1 MNDEEMKNESVGGV
15 DYLPFEKRTPDYQYQ
30 ELLKKIKTTGKDKM
44 PIHAR
49 LNENAN
55 SGHQNS
61 KEITG
66 AMLQYDME
74 NGFPVLTERDL
85 SKSFYGAIGEL
96 IAFLNGQSTL
106 SGLKEFGCPSI
117 FWKDWVTKEKCAN
130 FGLEEGDLG
139 DGSYGASLKYFQ
151 STKGKFDQVT
161 AVQRQMEKAPF
172 LRTHVLTTWNPPLSM
187 GDEQQGFKREVVV
200 APCHGNFVHFV
211 LFDKQKELEM
221 THTQRSADVP
231 VGLQLNLIEWSALGL
246 MVAHLLGYKFTK
258 YTHFISNPHYY
269 DVQNESVDKILSIKP
284 GAFPTVKLK
293 PNRKV
298 TRIQDFRKEDF
309 VLEDYKPTEPWFKI
323 PTPI

>member
-1 MNDEEMKNESVGGV
+1 MISKEVGGETTGGI
-15 DYLPFEKRTPDYQYQ
+15 DYLPFSERVPDFQYK
-30 ELLKKIKTTGKDKM
+30 ELLKKIKTIGKDKV

-49 LNENAN
+49 LSENAN

-66 AMLQYDME
+66 AMLQYEMN

-96 IAFLNGQSTL
+96 VAFLNGQSTL
-106 SGLKEFGCPSI
+106 SGLKEYGCPEV

-130 FGLEEGDLG
+130 FGLHEGDLG
-139 DGSYGASLKYFQ
+139 DGSYGGSLGHFK
-151 STKGKFDQVT
+151 STKGEFDQVS
-161 AVQRQMEKAPF
+161 AVQRQMEKMPF

-200 APCHGNFVHFV
+200 APCHGNFIHFV
-211 LFDKQKELEM
+211 IFDQQKELEM

-231 VGLQLNLIEWSALGL
+231 VGLQFNLIEWSALGL
-246 MVAHLLGYKFTK
+246 MVAHILGYKFTK
-258 YTHFISNPHYY
+258 YTHFLSNPHYY
-269 DVQNESVDKILSIKP
+269 DVQSESVDKILEIEP
-284 GAFPTVKLK
+284 ARFPTVTLK

-309 VLEDYKPTEPWFKI
+309 VLEDYDPKPWFKI
-323 PTPI
+323 PTPV

>member
-1 MNDEEMKNESVGGV
+1 MTNEIKKNKGGI
-15 DYLPFEKRTPDYQYQ
+15 DYLPLTKRIPDLQYQ
-30 ELLKKIKTTGKDKM
+30 ELLQKIKTTGKDKV
-44 PIHAR
+44 PIHVR
-49 LNENAN
+49 LAENKN

-66 AMLQYDME
+66 AMLQFDMS

-85 SKSFYGAIGEL
+85 SKSFYGSIGEL
-96 IAFLNGQSTL
+96 VAFLNGQSTL
-106 SGLKEFGCPSI
+106 SGLKEYGCPEV

-139 DGSYGASLKYFQ
+139 AGSYGASLGHFQ
-151 STKGKFDQVT
+151 SKKGEFDQVT

-187 GDEQQGFKREVVV
+187 GDKEQGFDRKVVV
-200 APCHGNFVHFV
+200 APCHGNFIHFV
-211 LFDKQKELEM
+211 LFDEQKELEM

-231 VGLQLNLIEWSALGL
+231 VGLQFNLIEWSALGL

-258 YTHFISNPHYY
+258 YTHFLSNPHYY
-269 DVQNESVDKILSIKP
+269 DVQEESVDKILKIKP
-284 GAFPTVKLK
+284 TVFPTVTLE

-309 VLEDYKPTEPWFKI
+309 VLRDYNPQEWFKI
-323 PTPI
+323 PTPV

>member
-1 MNDEEMKNESVGGV
+1 MINEEVKSKTEGGI
-15 DYLPFEKRTPDYQYQ
+15 DYLPFGERVPDLQYQ
-30 ELLKKIKTTGKDKM
+30 ELLKKIKTTGKDKV

-49 LNENAN
+49 LNENAG

-66 AMLQYDME
+66 AMLQFEMN

-96 IAFLNGQSTL
+96 VAFLNGQSTL
-106 SGLKEFGCPSI
+106 SGLKEYGCPEV
-117 FWKDWVTKEKCAN
+117 FWRDWVTKEKCAI
-130 FGLEEGDLG
+130 FGLPEGDLG
-139 DGSYGASLKYFQ
+139 DGSYGASLGRFQ
-151 STKGKFDQVT
+151 SAKGEFDQVS

-187 GDEQQGFKREVVV
+187 GDEEQGFKRKVVV
-200 APCHGNFVHFV
+200 APCHGNFIHFV
-211 LFDKQKELEM
+211 LFDEQKELEM

-231 VGLQLNLIEWSALGL
+231 VGLQFNLIEWSALGL

-258 YTHFISNPHYY
+258 YTHFLSNPHYY
-269 DVQNESVDKILSIKP
+269 DVQAESVDKILAIEP
-284 GAFPTVKLK
+284 RPFPTVTLR

-309 VLEDYKPTEPWFKI
+309 VIEDYEPKPWFKI
-323 PTPI
+323 PTPV

>member
-1 MNDEEMKNESVGGV
+1 MTDEKTAKTLGGI
-15 DYLPFEKRTPDYQYQ
+15 DYLPFDERTPDFQYQ
-30 ELLKKIKTTGKDKM
+30 ELLKKIKTTGKDKI
-44 PIHAR
+44 PIHVR
-49 LNENAN
+49 LAENAN

-66 AMLQYDME
+66 AMLQFEMK

-85 SKSFYGAIGEL
+85 SKSFCGAIGEL
-96 IAFLNGQSTL
+96 VAFLNGQTTL
-106 SGLKEFGCPSI
+106 SGLKEYGCPEV
-117 FWKDWVTKEKCAN
+117 FWKDWVTKEKCAI
-130 FGLEEGDLG
+130 FGLPEGDLG
-139 DGSYGASLKYFQ
+139 SGSYGASLGHFQ
-151 STKGKFDQVT
+151 SGKGEFDQVS

-172 LRTHVLTTWNPPLSM
+172 LRTHVMTTWNPPLSL
-187 GDEQQGFKREVVV
+187 GDEEQGYKRQVVV
-200 APCHGNFVHFV
+200 APCHGNFIHFV

-246 MVAHLLGYKFTK
+246 MVAYLLGYKFTK
-258 YTHFISNPHYY
+258 YTHFLSNPHYY
-269 DVQNESVDKILSIKP
+269 DVQTESVDKILSIKP
-284 GAFPTVKLK
+284 RAFPTVILK

-309 VLEDYKPTEPWFKI
+309 ILEDYEPAGPWFRI

>member
-1 MNDEEMKNESVGGV
+1 MAREEAQNKTKGGIDYIPYNE
-15 DYLPFEKRTPDYQYQ
+15 RTPDFQYQ
-30 ELLKKIKTTGKDKM
+30 ELLKKIKTTGKDKV
-44 PIHAR
+44 PIHVR
-49 LNENAN
+49 LSENAA

-66 AMLQYDME
+66 AMLQFKMS

-96 IAFLNGQSTL
+96 VAFLNGQSTL
-106 SGLKEFGCPSI
+106 GGLKEYGCPEV
-117 FWKDWVTKEKCAN
+117 FWKDWVTKEKCAI
-130 FGLEEGDLG
+130 FGLPEGDLG
-139 DGSYGASLKYFQ
+139 EGSYGASLGHFR
-151 STKGKFDQVT
+151 SAKGEFDQVS

-187 GDEQQGFKREVVV
+187 GDEAQGFKRQVVV
-200 APCHGNFVHFV
+200 APCHGNFIHFV
-211 LFDKQKELEM
+211 LFDEQKELEM

-258 YTHFISNPHYY
+258 YTHFLSNPHYY
-269 DVQNESVDKILSIKP
+269 DIQAESVDKILSIKP
-284 GAFPTVKLK
+284 KPFPTVTL
-293 PNRKV
+293 RTDRDV
-298 TRIQDFRKEDF
+298 TRLQDFRKEDF
-309 VLEDYKPTEPWFKI
+309 LLDDYEPEAWFKI